1 MEIKLMMRNRKWIL
15 LLCMSLIVAVQATEV
30 QRDNEMSAP
39 AVLVMES
46 PYNFEE
52 TVDNLRD
59 AIGEHNF
66 RMIREQ
72 PWDYGLESGVRH
84 TQDTILYFCNF
95 NLVNSAIKQDQRI
108 GQLLPFRVTIME
120 QGDRV
125 LVMAINPE
133 ALVQVMDNPQLG
145 RFRTHVASLYR
156 EIIEDGLF

>member
-1 MEIKLMMRNRKWIL
+1 MEIYLMMRNRKWML
-15 LLCMSLIVAVQATEV
+15 LLCMSLIVTVRAAEV
-30 QRDNEMSAP
+30 QTDNEMSAP

-46 PYNFEE
+46 PYSFEE

-72 PWDYGLESGVRH
+72 PWDYGLESGVR
-84 TQDTILYFCNF
+84 
-95 NLVNSAIKQDQRI
+95 I

-125 LVMAINPE
+125 LVMAVNPE
-133 ALVQVMDNPQLG
+133 VLGQVMDNPQLG
-145 RFRTHVASLYR
+145 RFRTHVASVYR